1 MTVYTEGKTIDRVQV
16 FKGNTRADMIYK
28 ELVSEAEKLLSLVK
42 QRRGRTNKDN
52 AKLTSQI
59 RELCEKWKD

>member
-1 MTVYTEGKTIDRVQV
+1 
-16 FKGNTRADMIYK
+16 MIYN

-42 QRRGRTNKDN
+42 GRRGRTNKDN

-59 RELCEKWKD
+59 RELCEKWKN